1 MVSKEISI
9 QVIALGPMDDRLLSI
24 VAANVFA
31 VYGLS
36 AQVGRGG
43 DVPQAA
49 YDPHRNQYD
58 VAVLLKHIENRQAV
72 AANRQAVAA
81 NRQAV
86 AANRQAVAGTKTIAI
101 TAVDIFVP
109 IFSFVYGEARQG
121 ACAAV
126 VSIHRLVDKPESPV
140 DLYPRAVKVALHE
153 LGHLFDM
160 PHCEDDLCLMH
171 YADTLAAI
179 DRQPL
184 QFCRYCRA
192 ELPKC

>member
-49 YDPHRNQYD
+49 YDSHRNQYD
-58 VAVLLKHIENRQAV
+58 VAVLLKHIE
-72 AANRQAVAA
+72 